1 MLGRYIHIKKHLQK
15 IRDYFRFY
23 QNCLY
28 FRIHALLS
36 DELVLYIHYPGLG
49 DHLFYSHLPRLM
61 KESGR
66 YSRVYISSFSEFRSN
81 DTKKLV
87 WDLNP
92 FVDGFIPKKSP
103 SCTMNVKVG
112 EKNLLAVIAYMYGLN
127 IDYADPEIFY
137 EPKLIPA
144 LSGVTLYDPNYI
156 SNAGAICAEDIKQ
169 YFEDQQIAVSG
180 QLVLRE
186 KNMALTD
193 AKTVNT
199 PNIFDFIDTLFSV
212 KSVYCLTTGTATI
225 CSAIGKKAHVL
236 YGKGIIPMHHHSK
249 TNEYIL
255 LGDN

>member
-1 MLGRYIHIKKHLQK
+1 MLGRSMDAKEYLRGVRQYLQYY
-15 IRDYFRFY
+15 R
-23 QNCLY
+23 NCLY
-28 FRIHALLS
+28 FRIHALFS
-36 DELVLYIHYPGLG
+36 KELVIYVQYPGLG
-49 DHLFYSHLPRLM
+49 DHLFYSHLPRLL

-66 YSRVYISSFSEFRSN
+66 YSRVYISSLSEYRSS
-81 DTKKLV
+81 DTKKVV

-92 FVDGFIPKKSP
+92 FVDGYVSKKAP
-103 SCTMNVKVG
+103 TCTMNVQVG

-144 LSGVTLYDPNYI
+144 LANITLYDPNYI

-169 YFEDQQIAVSG
+169 YFQGHKIVISG
-180 QLVLRE
+180 QLAPRE

-193 AKTVNT
+193 VNTLGT

-212 KSVYCLTTGTATI
+212 KSIYCLTTGTATI

-249 TNEYIL
+249 ANEYIL